1 MIRGVIVHLLN
12 EQPFLVDLL
21 EMPTPGDAGL
31 LCTNVRQLDGRKPI
45 FIDRIDSTFFFP
57 YLNVR
62 FLEILGEHQP
72 DAPWGGETAEQV
84 GAAPAAEEEDLEID
98 EDFLRRIRDA

>member
-21 EMPTPGDAGL
+21 ETPTPGDAGL

-45 FIDRIDSTFFFP
+45 FIDRMDSTFFFP

-62 FLEILGEHQP
+62 FLEILGERQP
-72 DAPWGGETAEQV
+72 AAPGEGETAEAV
-84 GAAPAAEEEDLEID
+84 GGAPAAEDEDLEID
-98 EDFLRRIRDA
+98 ADFLRRIRDA